1 MAKKILLKIRSE
13 PAFYTLIGVSCHL
26 MDYRLLH
33 LLNKE
38 LGFNFSKEDDLKI
51 NVSAMKQAIPFSFY
65 TYKDEDQRNSYNL
78 IANFSQDVV
87 LVPEFKH
94 TDFIMLIEGD
104 FKKHKKDTLLK
115 AIRSVPKVL
124 TAFEIKVTDIKN
136 PETFLTDIEM
146 HLIDIRKETKTVS
159 KIFHT

>member
-51 NVSAMKQAIPFSFY
+51 NVPAMKQVIPFSFY

-104 FKKHKKDTLLK
+104 LKKNKKDALLK

-124 TAFEIKVTDIKN
+124 TAFEIKVADIKN

-146 HLIDIRKETKTVS
+146 HLIDIRKETKTIT
-159 KIFHT
+159 KNLKG

>member
-1 MAKKILLKIRSE
+1 MAKKILLRTRSE
-13 PAFYTLIGVSCHL
+13 PTFYTLIGVSCHL
-26 MDYRLLH
+26 MDYRLSH

-38 LGFNFSKEDDLKI
+38 LGFNFRKEDDLKI
-51 NVSAMKQAIPFSFY
+51 NVSAIKQAVPFSFY

-78 IANFSQDVV
+78 ISNFSQDVI

-104 FKKHKKDTLLK
+104 LKKNKKDALLK
-115 AIRSVPKVL
+115 AIRSVQKVV

-146 HLIDIRKETKTVS
+146 HLIEIRKETKPVS
-159 KIFHT
+159 KNPKA